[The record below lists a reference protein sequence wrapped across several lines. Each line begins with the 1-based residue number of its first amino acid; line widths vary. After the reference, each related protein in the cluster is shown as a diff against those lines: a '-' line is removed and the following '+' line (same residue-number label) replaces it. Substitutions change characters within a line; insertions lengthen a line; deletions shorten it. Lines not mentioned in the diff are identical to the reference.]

1 MKNLIGKDKNSVK
14 VENQPVLKLVQR
26 LKEKNSKIIYMHN
39 KQLMDAQNDVK
50 YMKNSKHGEKGVKMH
65 SC

>member
-39 KQLMDAQNDVK
+39 K
-50 YMKNSKHGEKGVKMH
+50 
-65 SC
+65 